1 MEPDA
6 ELTQMRTALL
16 LSSDADGA
24 RKPQQ
29 LHDRVEHVRALSLVF
44 HAERP
49 NAFWA
54 MQIDDAVRGATGPIV
69 VVAHGAC
76 CLAFAHWAQLSP
88 ASYTAPIAGAVL
100 HLPSAIIASPPPGV
114 PTSSP
119 RMRLPFPSL
128 LVSDAGPRVDA
139 VIAQADIWGSRFI
152 DAAAHE
158 SVYRSDLR
166 GNASCAERALMAV
179 LLGRIDPSATN
190 MDDMHEPRSIATI

>member
-1 MEPDA
+1 MKPDA
-6 ELTQMRTALL
+6 ELTQMGTALL

-24 RKPQQ
+24 RKSQQ
-29 LHDRVEHVRALSLVF
+29 LHYRIEHVRALSLVF

-114 PTSSP
+114 PASSP

-128 LVSDAGPRVDA
+128 LVSDASPQVDA
-139 VIAQADIWGSRFI
+139 VLAQADVWGSRFI
-152 DAAAHE
+152 DAAAHD

-166 GNASCAERALMAV
+166 GNASYAERALMTV
-179 LLGRIDPSATN
+179 LLGRIDPSES
-190 MDDMHEPRSIATI
+190 DRQHPRWPQRSRAS